1 MFELFVSSVLPQ
13 CVVVFCH
20 IMTAC
25 RVLQCS
31 VTLCPPAVF
40 YIVLPS
46 ITEQHHSQPN
56 NRKEIPTINL
66 LLTAV
71 FAIHSVPYHS
81 SRCTVQRTVIPFNM
95 NCGISV
101 GGRIIVYSLV
111 FTVLAFPSFFF
122 HSCSYMQFHPSFQ
135 KTSEISFSVLFKT
148 HKTGLQISNSV
159 PVSS

>member
-1 MFELFVSSVLPQ
+1 MWL
-13 CVVVFCH
+13 
-20 IMTAC
+20 
-25 RVLQCS
+25 CS
-31 VTLCPPAVF
+31 VTFRQPAVF
-40 YIVLPS
+40 YSVLSHYDPLHCSIFSSPS
-46 ITEQHHSQPN
+46 ITEQQHSQTN

-111 FTVLAFPSFFF
+111 FTMLTFPLFFS
-122 HSCSYMQFHPSFQ
+122 HSCSYMLFQPSFQ
-135 KTSEISFSVLFKT
+135 KTFEISFHLLFKT
-148 HKTGLQISNSV
+148 HKTDLQISNSV
-159 PVSS
+159 PVPS